1 MNYSIE
7 KITTLIGARRIGTAD
22 AQIGWLLT
30 DSRSLCFPE
39 ETLFFALSSARNDGH
54 KYIPDLYRRGVRNF
68 VVSKSPKLGDD
79 RGLNKGM
86 TDASSDPQ
94 PPNLGGLYKDANF
107 LIVPSPLAAL
117 QRLAERHRDEF
128 DIPIIGITGSNG
140 KTMVKEWLY
149 QLLLPSQKIVRSP
162 RSYNSQIGVPLS
174 VWLLNEQTEVGIFE
188 AGISQPGEMSAL
200 RDIIQPTIGVLT
212 CLGAAHQ
219 ENFRSMEEKCMEKLE
234 LMHDTEAMVYCSD
247 TDIVSRCIRRMQY
260 KGEKIA
266 WSRFDSNAPF
276 FVKMVECGRRSVEG
290 DYLIRKN
297 LPQDYA
303 PSSFLLPPSSKI
315 TYIYHGEENTYTIP
329 FIDEASIEN
338 SITCAAVALHLGL
351 TPAQLADRMP
361 RLEPVAMRLE
371 VKQGQHGCIL
381 INDSYNS
388 DINSLDIALDF
399 MGRRGNEGT
408 GARGREDTSS
418 ADSNLVPPYPRTP
431 VLPKTIVLSDM
442 FQTGTPPEQL
452 YTQVSDLCV
461 KRGIDKFIGIG
472 PELSA
477 QADRIHI
484 ANKQFFADVNHFL
497 ASNAF
502 NDLHDELIL
511 LKGSRP
517 FGFDK
522 ITEQLEQKVHETIL
536 EVNLNA
542 VVENL
547 NYYRSF
553 LKPETK
559 MVCMIKADAYGAG
572 AVEIAKTLQ
581 DHRVDYLAVAVA
593 DEGVTLRKAGI
604 TANIMIM
611 NPEMTAFKT
620 MFDYDLEPE
629 VYSFRLLDALIKAAR
644 KEGITG
650 WPVHI
655 KLDTGM
661 HRLGFDPVDDMFKL
675 IDRLKHQNAIIPRSV
690 FSHFVGSD
698 SDDFDAFSARQFEL
712 FEQGSQKLQSA
723 FSHKILRHMDNSA
736 GIEHF
741 PERQLD
747 MCRLGLGLYGVD
759 PYVISHS
766 SFLIPHS
773 SLKCVSTLKTTILQ
787 LRHVP
792 AGDTVGYSRKGKIE
806 RDSVIAA
813 IPIGYA
819 DGLNRHLGNRHGYCL
834 VHGQKAEYVG
844 NICMDVAMIDVT
856 DIPCQEGDQVEIFGE
871 HLPVTV
877 LSDIID
883 TIPYEVLTAV
893 SNRVKRVYFQD

>member
-7 KITTLIGARRIGTAD
+7 KITTLIGARRIGETD

-39 ETLFFALSSARNDGH
+39 ETLFFALKSTRNDGH
-54 KYIPDLYRRGVRNF
+54 RYIEDLYRRGVRNF
-68 VVSKSPKLGDD
+68 VVEA
-79 RGLNKGM
+79 KGI
-86 TDASSDPQ
+86 AEYC
-94 PPNLGGLYKDANF
+94 PNGSVTSMADANF

-128 DIPIIGITGSNG
+128 NIPIVGITGSNG

-174 VWLLNEQTEVGIFE
+174 VWLLNEQTEIGIFE
-188 AGISQPGEMSAL
+188 AGISQPGEMMAL

-212 CLGAAHQ
+212 SLGSAHQ
-219 ENFRSMEEKCMEKLE
+219 ENFRSMEEKCLEKLE

-247 TDIVSRCIRRMQY
+247 NDIVSRCIRRMQY

-266 WSRFDSNAPF
+266 WSQCDEQVAL
-276 FVKMVECGRRSVEG
+276 FVKRIENKGQSAR
-290 DYLIRKN
+290 
-297 LPQDYA
+297 
-303 PSSFLLPPSSKI
+303 I
-315 TYIYHGEENTYTIP
+315 TYIWQGEENTYSIP
-329 FIDEASIEN
+329 FIDEASIEDT
-338 SITCAAVALHLGL
+338 ITCAAVALRLGL
-351 TPAQLADRMP
+351 TPGQLADRMP
-361 RLEPVAMRLE
+361 KLEPVAMRLE
-371 VKQGQHGCIL
+371 VKEGQRGCLL

-399 MGRRGNEGT
+399 MQRRE
-408 GARGREDTSS
+408 S
-418 ADSNLVPPYPRTP
+418 AGSLT
-431 VLPKTIVLSDM
+431 KTLILSDI
-442 FQTGTPPEQL
+442 FQTGTTPDKL
-452 YTQVSDLCV
+452 YAQVSDLAV
-461 KRGIDKFIGIG
+461 KRGINKFIGIG

-477 QADRIHI
+477 QADRIQI
-484 ANKQFFADVNHFL
+484 ADKQFFADVNHFL
-497 ASNAF
+497 SSDAF
-502 NDLHDELIL
+502 AALHHELIL
-511 LKGSRP
+511 LKGARP
-517 FGFDK
+517 FGFDQ

-559 MVCMIKADAYGAG
+559 MVCMIKADGYGAG
-572 AVEIAKTLQ
+572 AVEIARTLQ

-661 HRLGFDPVDDMFKL
+661 HRLGFDPVDDMDEL
-675 IDRLKHQNAIIPRSV
+675 IDRLKHQNAVIPRSV

-698 SDDFDAFSARQFEL
+698 SDDFDTFSAQQFAL
-712 FEQGSQKLQSA
+712 FEEGSSKLQSA
-723 FSHKILRHMDNSA
+723 FSHKILRHIDNSA

-747 MCRLGLGLYGVD
+747 MCRLGLGLYGID
-759 PYVISHS
+759 SRDNRI
-766 SFLIPHS
+766 LNT
-773 SLKCVSTLKTTILQ
+773 VSTLKTTILQ
-787 LRHVP
+787 MHHVP
-792 AGDTVGYSRKGKIE
+792 AGETVGYSRKGKLD

-834 VHGQKAEYVG
+834 VNGQKEEYVG

-877 LSDIID
+877 LSDAID
-883 TIPYEVLTAV
+883 TIPHEVLTGV

>member
-1 MNYSIE
+1 MKYSIE
-7 KITTLIGARRIGTAD
+7 KITTLIGARRIGEVD

-39 ETLFFALSSARNDGH
+39 ETLFFALKSARNDGH
-54 KYIPDLYRRGVRNF
+54 KYIEDLYRRGVRNF
-68 VVSKSPKLGDD
+68 VVENKSL
-79 RGLNKGM
+79 
-86 TDASSDPQ
+86 SSH
-94 PPNLGGLYKDANF
+94 LSSLTSYEDANF

-128 DIPIIGITGSNG
+128 NVPIVGITGSNG

-174 VWLLNEQTEVGIFE
+174 VWLLNERTEIGIFE
-188 AGISQPGEMSAL
+188 AGISQPGEMMAL

-212 CLGAAHQ
+212 SLGAAHQ
-219 ENFRSMEEKCMEKLE
+219 ENFRSMEEKCLEKLE

-247 TDIVSRCIRRMQY
+247 NDIVSRCIRRMQY

-266 WSRFDSNAPF
+266 WSQCDEQAAF
-276 FVKMVECGRRSVEG
+276 FVKEIKSLHSPLSTR
-290 DYLIRKN
+290 
-297 LPQDYA
+297 
-303 PSSFLLPPSSKI
+303 I
-315 TYIYHGEENTYTIP
+315 TYIWQQEENTYTIP
-329 FIDEASIEN
+329 FIDEASIEDTT
-338 SITCAAVALHLGL
+338 TCAVVALRLGL
-351 TPAQLADRMP
+351 TPGQLADRMP
-361 RLEPVAMRLE
+361 KLEPVAMRLE
-371 VKQGQHGCIL
+371 VKDGQRGCLL

-399 MGRRGNEGT
+399 MNRRESK
-408 GARGREDTSS
+408 RI
-418 ADSNLVPPYPRTP
+418 LK
-431 VLPKTIVLSDM
+431 KTLILSDM
-442 FQTGTPPEQL
+442 FQTGTTPEAL
-452 YTQVSDLCV
+452 YAQVSDLAV
-461 KRGIDKFIGIG
+461 KRGIEKFIGIG
-472 PELSA
+472 PELMA
-477 QADRIHI
+477 QADKIQVSD
-484 ANKQFFADVNHFL
+484 KQFFADVPHFL
-497 ASNAF
+497 SSDAF
-502 NDLHDELIL
+502 AALHNELIL
-511 LKGSRP
+511 LKGARP
-517 FGFDK
+517 FGFDL

-542 VVENL
+542 VVDNL
-547 NYYRSF
+547 NYFKSF

-604 TANIMIM
+604 TSNIMVM

-629 VYSFRLLDALIKAAR
+629 VYSFRLMDALIKAAR

-655 KLDTGM
+655 KFDTGM
-661 HRLGFDPVDDMFKL
+661 HRLGFDPVDDIFKL

-698 SDDFDAFSARQFEL
+698 SDGFDEFSARQFAL
-712 FEQGSQKLQSA
+712 FEEGSQKLQAA
-723 FSHKILRHMDNSA
+723 FSHHILRHMDNSA

-741 PERQLD
+741 PERQMD
-747 MCRLGLGLYGVD
+747 MCRLGIGLYGVN
-759 PYVISHS
+759 PYNSPLSIPEQSSPTRSLSLHS
-766 SFLIPHS
+766 P
-773 SLKCVSTLKTTILQ
+773 LKCVSTLKTTILQ
-787 LRHVP
+787 MRHVP
-792 AGDTVGYSRKGKIE
+792 AGETVGYSRKGKID

-819 DGLNRHLGNRHGYCL
+819 DGLNRGLGNRRCYCL
-834 VHGQKAEYVG
+834 VNGQKAEYVG

-856 DIPCQEGDQVEIFGE
+856 DVPCQEGDQVEIFGE
-871 HLPVTV
+871 HLPVTE
-877 LSDIID
+877 LSDVLG
-883 TIPYEVLTAV
+883 TIPYEVLTGV

>member
-1 MNYSIE
+1 MKYSIE
-7 KITTLIGARRIGTAD
+7 KVTTLIGARRYGNSEG
-22 AQIGWLLT
+22 QVSWLLT

-39 ETLFFALSSARNDGH
+39 ETLFFALKTQRNDGH
-54 KYIPDLYRRGVRNF
+54 RYIQDLYNRGVRQF
-68 VVSKSPKLGDD
+68 VVEQVPEHYEKLY
-79 RGLNKGM
+79 
-86 TDASSDPQ
+86 PE
-94 PPNLGGLYKDANF
+94 ANF
-107 LIVPSPLAAL
+107 LRVPHTLAAL

-128 DIPIIGITGSNG
+128 DLPIVGITGSNG

-149 QLLLPSQKIVRSP
+149 QLMLPSQRIVRSP

-188 AGISQPGEMSAL
+188 AGISQPGEMMAL

-212 CLGAAHQ
+212 TLGAAHQ

-247 TDIVSRCIRRMQY
+247 NDIVSRCIRRMSY
-260 KGEKIA
+260 KGEKIS
-266 WSRFDSNAPF
+266 WSTCDEQASL
-276 FVKMVECGRRSVEG
+276 FVKST
-290 DYLIRKN
+290 K
-297 LPQDYA
+297 
-303 PSSFLLPPSSKI
+303 PSKTRLATTI
-315 TYIYHGEENTYTIP
+315 TYIWQQEENTFEIP

-338 SITCAAVALHLGL
+338 SITCAAVALKLGL
-351 TPAQLADRMP
+351 TPGELADRMP
-361 RLEPVAMRLE
+361 KLEPVAMRLE
-371 VKQGQHGCIL
+371 VKEGQRGCIL

-399 MGRRGNEGT
+399 MSRREGK
-408 GARGREDTSS
+408 
-418 ADSNLVPPYPRTP
+418 NRT
-431 VLPKTIVLSDM
+431 LILSDI
-442 FQTGTPPEQL
+442 FQTGVSASEL
-452 YTQVSDLCV
+452 YAQVSDLAT
-461 KRGIDKFIGIG
+461 KRGITKFIGIG
-472 PELSA
+472 PELTA
-477 QADRIHI
+477 QADKIQI
-484 ANKQFFADVNHFL
+484 ADKQFFADVNHFL
-497 ASNAF
+497 GSEAF
-502 NDLHDELIL
+502 AALRDELIL
-511 LKGSRP
+511 LKGARP
-517 FGFDK
+517 FGFDQ

-553 LKPETK
+553 MKPETK

-661 HRLGFDPVDDMFKL
+661 HRLGFDPEQDMDEL
-675 IDRLKHQNAIIPRSV
+675 IDRLTHQQAVIPRSV
-690 FSHFVGSD
+690 FSQFVGSD
-698 SDDFDAFSARQFEL
+698 SDDFDNFSTLQFKR
-712 FEQGSQKLQSA
+712 FEMGSKKLQDA

-741 PERQLD
+741 PDRQMD

-759 PYVISHS
+759 PRDNRILHT
-766 SFLIPHS
+766 
-773 SLKCVSTLKTTILQ
+773 VSTLKTTILQ
-787 LRHVP
+787 MRQVP
-792 AGDTVGYSRKGKIE
+792 KTDTVGYSRKGKLT

-819 DGLNRHLGNRHGYCL
+819 DGLNRHLGNRNCYCL
-834 VHGQKAEYVG
+834 VNGQKAEYVG
-844 NICMDVAMIDVT
+844 NICMDVALIDVT
-856 DIPCQEGDQVEIFGE
+856 DIPCVEGDQVEIFGE
-871 HLPVTV
+871 NLPVTV
-877 LSDIID
+877 LSDVLQ
-883 TIPYEVLTAV
+883 TIPYEVLTGI

>member
-1 MNYSIE
+1 MLKYSII
-7 KITTLIGARRIGTAD
+7 KIATLIGARRVGDTD

-39 ETLFFALSSARNDGH
+39 ETLFFALKSARNDGH
-54 KYIPDLYRRGVRNF
+54 KYISDLYRRGVRNF
-68 VVSKSPKLGDD
+68 VVES
-79 RGLNKGM
+79 RGI
-86 TDASSDPQ
+86 Q
-94 PPNLGGLYKDANF
+94 EYCPNSVSEMNDANF

-128 DIPIIGITGSNG
+128 DIPIVGITGSNG

-149 QLLLPSQKIVRSP
+149 QILLPSQKIVRSP
-162 RSYNSQIGVPLS
+162 KSYNSQIGVPLS

-188 AGISQPGEMSAL
+188 AGISEPGEMMAL
-200 RDIIQPTIGVLT
+200 RDIIQPTVGVFT
-212 CLGAAHQ
+212 SLGSAHQ

-234 LMHDTEAMVYCSD
+234 LMHDTQAMIYCSD
-247 TDIVSRCIRRMQY
+247 SDIVSRCVRRMQY

-266 WSRFDSNAPF
+266 WSQCDEQVAF
-276 FVKMVECGRRSVEG
+276 FVKTVDGT
-290 DYLIRKN
+290 
-297 LPQDYA
+297 
-303 PSSFLLPPSSKI
+303 KI
-315 TYIYHGEENTYTIP
+315 SYRYKGEDGAFDIP
-329 FIDEASIEN
+329 FSDEASIEDC
-338 SITCAAVALHLGL
+338 ITCAATALYLGI
-351 TPAQLADRMP
+351 TPEQLAERMP
-361 RLEPVAMRLE
+361 VLEPVAMRLE
-371 VKQGQHGCIL
+371 VKDGQRGCVL

-388 DINSLDIALDF
+388 DVNSLDIALDF
-399 MGRRGNEGT
+399 MNRRQFSPL
-408 GARGREDTSS
+408 TSHPS
-418 ADSNLVPPYPRTP
+418 LLR
-431 VLPKTIVLSDM
+431 KTLILSDM
-442 FQTGTPPEQL
+442 YQTGVASEQL
-452 YTQVSDLCV
+452 YAQVSDLCV
-461 KRGIDKFIGIG
+461 KRGIQKFIGIG
-472 PELSA
+472 TELSA
-477 QADRIHI
+477 QADKIQI
-484 ANKQFFADVNHFL
+484 ADKQFFLDVQHFL
-497 ASNAF
+497 T
-502 NDLHDELIL
+502 NDTFSSLRNELIL
-511 LKGSRP
+511 LKGARS
-517 FGFDK
+517 FGFDQ

-542 VVENL
+542 VVDNL

-629 VYSFRLLDALIKAAR
+629 VYSFRLLDALIRAAR

-661 HRLGFDPVDDMFKL
+661 HRLGFDPIKDMDEL

-698 SDDFDAFSARQFEL
+698 SDGFDDFSARQFAL
-712 FEQGSQKLQSA
+712 FDEGSKKLQAA
-723 FSHKILRHMDNSA
+723 FTHKILRHMDNSA

-741 PERQLD
+741 PERQMD

-759 PYVISHS
+759 PRDNRI
-766 SFLIPHS
+766 LNT
-773 SLKCVSTLKTTILQ
+773 VSTLKTTILQ
-787 LRHVP
+787 MRHVP
-792 AGDTVGYSRKGKIE
+792 AYDTVGYSRKGKIDH
-806 RDSVIAA
+806 DSVIAA

-819 DGLNRHLGNRHGYCL
+819 DGLNRHLGNRRCYCL
-834 VHGQKAEYVG
+834 VNGQKAEYVG

-856 DIPCQEGDQVEIFGE
+856 GIDCHEGDMVEIFGE
-871 HLPVTV
+871 HLPVTT

-883 TIPYEVLTAV
+883 TIPYEVLTGV

>member
-1 MNYSIE
+1 MLKYSII
-7 KITTLIGARRIGTAD
+7 KIATLIGARRLGDTD

-39 ETLFFALSSARNDGH
+39 ETLFFALKSARNDGH
-54 KYIPDLYRRGVRNF
+54 KYISDLYRRGVRNF
-68 VVSKSPKLGDD
+68 VVES
-79 RGLNKGM
+79 RGIQEYCPNS
-86 TDASSDPQ
+86 ASEM
-94 PPNLGGLYKDANF
+94 NDANF

-128 DIPIIGITGSNG
+128 DIPIVGITGSNG

-149 QLLLPSQKIVRSP
+149 QILLPSQKIVRSP
-162 RSYNSQIGVPLS
+162 KSYNSQIGVPLS

-188 AGISQPGEMSAL
+188 AGISEPGEMMAL
-200 RDIIQPTIGVLT
+200 RDIIQPTVGVFT
-212 CLGAAHQ
+212 SLGSAHQ

-234 LMHDTEAMVYCSD
+234 LMHDTQAMIYCSD
-247 TDIVSRCIRRMQY
+247 NDIVSRCVRRMQY

-266 WSRFDSNAPF
+266 WSQCDEQVAF
-276 FVKMVECGRRSVEG
+276 FVKTVDGT
-290 DYLIRKN
+290 
-297 LPQDYA
+297 
-303 PSSFLLPPSSKI
+303 KI
-315 TYIYHGEENTYTIP
+315 SYRYKGEDGAFDIP
-329 FIDEASIEN
+329 FSDEASIEDC
-338 SITCAAVALHLGL
+338 ITCAATALYLGI
-351 TPAQLADRMP
+351 TPEQLAERMP
-361 RLEPVAMRLE
+361 VLEPVAMRLE
-371 VKQGQHGCIL
+371 VKDGQRGCVL

-388 DINSLDIALDF
+388 DVNSLDIALDF
-399 MGRRGNEGT
+399 MNRRQFSPL
-408 GARGREDTSS
+408 TSHPS
-418 ADSNLVPPYPRTP
+418 L
-431 VLPKTIVLSDM
+431 LKKTLILSDM
-442 FQTGTPPEQL
+442 YQTGVAPEQL
-452 YTQVSDLCV
+452 YAQVSDLCV
-461 KRGIDKFIGIG
+461 KRGIQKFIGIG
-472 PELSA
+472 TDLSA
-477 QADRIHI
+477 QADKIQI
-484 ANKQFFADVNHFL
+484 VDKQFFLDVQHFL
-497 ASNAF
+497 TSDTFSSLRN
-502 NDLHDELIL
+502 ELIL
-511 LKGSRP
+511 LKGARS
-517 FGFDK
+517 FGFDQ

-542 VVENL
+542 VVNNL

-572 AVEIAKTLQ
+572 AIEIAKTLQ

-629 VYSFRLLDALIKAAR
+629 VYSFRLLDALIRAAR

-661 HRLGFDPVDDMFKL
+661 HRLGFDPINDMDEL

-698 SDDFDAFSARQFEL
+698 SDGFDEFSARQFAL
-712 FEQGSQKLQSA
+712 FDEGSKKLQAA
-723 FSHKILRHMDNSA
+723 FTHKILRHMDNSA

-741 PERQLD
+741 PERQMD

-759 PYVISHS
+759 PRDNRI
-766 SFLIPHS
+766 LNT
-773 SLKCVSTLKTTILQ
+773 VSTLKTTILQ
-787 LRHVP
+787 MRHVP
-792 AGDTVGYSRKGKIE
+792 AGDTVGYSRKGKIDH
-806 RDSVIAA
+806 DSVIAA

-819 DGLNRHLGNRHGYCL
+819 DGLNRHLGNRRCYCL
-834 VHGQKAEYVG
+834 VNGQKAEYVG

-856 DIPCQEGDQVEIFGE
+856 GIDCHEGDMVEIFGE
-871 HLPVTV
+871 HLPVTT

-883 TIPYEVLTAV
+883 TIPYEVLTGV